1 MGLFRRR
8 KTDVFDTGGF
18 GDAHISVTKRRG
30 DVPLIEVQLPQA
42 YALGLAVQAK
52 GEQLGPRHPETVR
65 AAEKYLMAITGMPE
79 RAQEAR
85 ELRAWIAHVRG
96 EHARPPRSNPG
107 TDTRPVEP
115 RSGDSAGAGS
125 RKGKH
130 GRRRSRKRR

>member
-30 DVPLIEVQLPQA
+30 DVPLVEVQLPPA

-85 ELRAWIAHVRG
+85 ELRAWIDHVRG
-96 EHARPPRSNPG
+96 EQARLPRPG
-107 TDTRPVEP
+107 TDAEP
-115 RSGDSAGAGS
+115 RSGDPAGAGF